1 MKLKVLRFYYFWLT
15 EGPRLPYGF
24 SKALEIRHCWY
35 SGTTHFAVADP
46 GQGPTSLPLFLDQ
59 TEARRA
65 EKKFLGDRPP
75 PHPPPPPPLISRCGS
90 GTVWD
95 TSIQKDTSNQRN
107 ENR

>member
-46 GQGPTSLPLFLDQ
+46 GEGPTSLPLFLDQ

-65 EKKFLGDRPP
+65 EKNFLGDRPP
-75 PHPPPPPPLISRCGS
+75 PLISGHV
-90 GTVWD
+90 TVFLTD
-95 TSIQKDTSNQRN
+95 GAH
-107 ENR
+107 EAPL

>member
-46 GQGPTSLPLFLDQ
+46 GEGPTSLP
-59 TEARRA
+59 
-65 EKKFLGDRPP
+65 
-75 PHPPPPPPLISRCGS
+75 
-90 GTVWD
+90 
-95 TSIQKDTSNQRN
+95 
-107 ENR
+107 